1 MNNYKFSIIIVSWN
15 VATYL
20 DQCLAS
26 LFKYC
31 YFDYEIIVI
40 DNNSSDQTVA
50 LIKEKYPTVK
60 LIVNEVNQGFAQANN
75 QGVDQSTGDF
85 LLFLNPDTELIDNS
99 LEKAITYLTN
109 HQHLGMLGVN
119 ILNSDQTNQISVR
132 KFPSLYSQLIT
143 LLKLNNI
150 FPSLNQE
157 YFQKDFDYHKTQQVE
172 SIIGACML
180 IKRTVY
186 QAIGRLDNDYFIWF
200 EEVDLCRRL
209 NQKNFPVYYFAETK
223 IIHHGKQSFKQI
235 MTLSRQALFNRSM
248 LIYFK
253 KHQPWWQFMI
263 LVILLPLNYLLT
275 FIQQILNI
283 QKRDY

>member
-1 MNNYKFSIIIVSWN
+1 MNNYKLSIIIVSWN
-15 VATYL
+15 IATYL

-31 YFDYEIIVI
+31 YFDYEIIVV
-40 DNNSSDQTVA
+40 DNASSDQTVA
-50 LIKEKYPTVK
+50 MVKKKYPTVK
-60 LIVNEVNQGFAQANN
+60 LIINEVNQGFARANN
-75 QGVDQSTGDF
+75 QGVDQSAGDF
-85 LLFLNPDTELIDNS
+85 LLFLNPDIELIDNS
-99 LEKAITYLTN
+99 LEKAISYLAN
-109 HQHLGMLGVN
+109 HQQIGMLGVN
-119 ILNSDQTNQISVR
+119 VLNSDQTNQISVR
-132 KFPSLYSQLIT
+132 KLPSLYSQLIT

-150 FPSLNQE
+150 IPSLNQK

-186 QAIGRLDNDYFIWF
+186 EAIGRLDNDYFVWF
-200 EEVDLCRRL
+200 EEVDLCLRL
-209 NQKNFPVYYFAETK
+209 NQRNLPVYYFAETK
-223 IIHHGKQSFKQI
+223 IIHHGKQSFKQM

-253 KHQPWWQFMI
+253 KHRPWSQFML